1 MNPST
6 LLGMLGGITLIVL
19 AIVMTASDVEAFW
32 NLPGLAVVLGG
43 TIAATLLAYPL
54 REVLRVFRT
63 FVVVLRNERLYTE
76 QDQKELVTVARHW
89 FQGDLAGIETR
100 LDSIRNPFLRNGVQ
114 MIIDDVP
121 HEDIAEML
129 QWRIARLRATEAAEA
144 QIYRTMAIFAP
155 AFGMLGTLIGLI
167 NMLHGLEGSDFER
180 IGVNMALAMITTLYG
195 VVLANLLL
203 KPIAIKLERRTEQR
217 VILMNMIAEGLLL
230 MARGH
235 SPAHIREFLRT
246 FLIHYEDEL
255 YMPVSKETQNGKGKD
270 KA

>member
-6 LLGMLGGITLIVL
+6 LLGMLGGIALIVL
-19 AIVMTASDVEAFW
+19 AIVMTASDVNAFW

-54 REVLRVFRT
+54 GEVLRVFRT

-76 QDQKELVTVARHW
+76 ADKKELVQVARHW
-89 FQGDLAGIETR
+89 FQGDLAAIESR
-100 LDSIRNPFLRNGVQ
+100 LDTIRNPFLRNGVQ
-114 MIIDDVP
+114 MIIDDLP

-129 QWRIARLRATEAAEA
+129 QWRIAKLRATEAAEA
-144 QIYRTMAIFAP
+144 QIYRTMALFAP

-167 NMLHGLEGSDFER
+167 NMLHGMEGSDFER
-180 IGVNMALAMITTLYG
+180 IGINMALAMITTLYG
-195 VVLANLLL
+195 VVLANLLF

-217 VILMNMIAEGLLL
+217 VVLMNMISEGLLL

-246 FLIHYEDEL
+246 FLAQYEDEL
-255 YMPVSKETQNGKGKD
+255 YMPVQKTPRKAKGKP
-270 KA
+270 